1 METIVLKFGGTS
13 VGSTDRITAVANLI
27 KSATEEASPVV
38 VVSAMSGE
46 TNRLIDLAKSFGS
59 EPNKREFDA
68 LVSTGEM
75 VSASLV
81 AIALNQ
87 LGLKAKSLSAAQFG
101 MKTTSNFSRAKI
113 LDLDKN
119 IIFKKCDFFNA
130 DDLKNLLDYLDHNFS
145 SLFGLVN
152 NVAYPGIGIFDESLN
167 EKKIK
172 CSIDVNINTPLL
184 LSKFFISKV
193 NKSNGGVIINA
204 TIGGGKAP
212 NAGSLPTTVTR
223 AAGINLT
230 KSLANQYAK
239 DQIRVNTICIGLIK
253 SAQWDRRAETGKVD
267 ELYQEMSKKV
277 PMGKVGEEIDY
288 ANLVAF
294 LSSKRSAYITGTA
307 INLDGGLCPVV

>member
-1 METIVLKFGGTS
+1 MFNLDLKDKVILITGGSDGLGYASAELLSSEGAKVIICGRRGDYLNEKAKTISEKTNNNVLAIQADVSKAEDCKRLVEETISK
-13 VGSTDRITAVANLI
+13 
-27 KSATEEASPVV
+27 
-38 VVSAMSGE
+38 
-46 TNRLIDLAKSFGS
+46 
-59 EPNKREFDA
+59 
-68 LVSTGEM
+68 
-75 VSASLV
+75 
-81 AIALNQ
+81 
-87 LGLKAKSLSAAQFG
+87 
-101 MKTTSNFSRAKI
+101 
-113 LDLDKN
+113 
-119 IIFKKCDFFNA
+119 FKKIDI
-130 DDLKNLLDYLDHNFS
+130 
-145 SLFGLVN
+145 LVN
-152 NVAYPGIGIFDESLN
+152 NAGASAAALFE
-167 EKKIK
+167 
-172 CSIDVNINTPLL
+172 DVSDKNWEDDINLKLMSTIRMCRLVIPYM
-184 LSKFFISKV
+184 
-193 NKSNGGVIINA
+193 KSNDKGVIINA

-253 SAQWDRRAETGKVD
+253 SAQWDRRAEAGKVD